1 MAVDI
6 EKLAQLGSMAAGG
19 GYAQAAL
26 GGLQA
31 VYGLTQLPKAKA
43 EFERARASAPS
54 LETPSQFYENYKN
67 AYDSELSRMQS
78 DAIQANLATS
88 VQALQGAGGR
98 ALVGGLGQAT
108 AQSQMQQ
115 NQMLAQ
121 ERQMRM
127 ASGQQLAQA
136 EERTI
141 GRKEARSQQEM
152 AYANQAY
159 QAALGN
165 IGGGLASA
173 GEGLMYGMS
182 AAKSGSSKQSADAA
196 RQDELQ
202 QKVRQKE
209 MAASAGENRKA
220 LLPDAAIAPP
230 KSNLLNVDTSAFN
243 TQLPTLN
250 EDLIGLRKSPTVPQ
264 QAAPMLGP
272 FVSDAMPMQQGIT
285 YRQDGAN
292 SMASLIY
299 SGAGQATKL
308 APIFQQPSELNMN
321 PFGDLS
327 PENNI
332 NAVPAEY
339 RNDQAMKQINALSK
353 QYQQFAPALGR
364 MTSFRNGGMMT
375 QGAFNHD
382 TNPIDLVQNG
392 QKVGEATGGE
402 YILNPEQAASIA
414 KQSSYAKK
422 LFKMFERNAKK
433 NK

>member
-6 EKLAQLGSMAAGG
+6 EKLAQLGSIAAGG

-26 GGLQA
+26 GGVQA

-67 AYDSELSRMQS
+67 AYDSELARMQS

-165 IGGGLASA
+165 IGGGLGSA

-182 AAKSGSSKQSADAA
+182 AAKSADAA
-196 RQDELQ
+196 KQDELQ
-202 QKVRQKE
+202 QKVSQQG

-285 YRQDGAN
+285 YGQDGAN

-353 QYQQFAPALGR
+353 MYTQFAPSLGR
-364 MTSFRNGGMMT
+364 MSAFRNGGMMT

-382 TNPIDLVQNG
+382 TNPIDLVQDG

>member
-6 EKLAQLGSMAAGG
+6 EKLAQVGSMAAGG
-19 GYAQAAL
+19 GFAQAAL
-26 GGLQA
+26 GGAQ
-31 VYGLTQLPKAKA
+31 VIYGLTQLPKAKA

-67 AYDSELSRMQS
+67 AYDSELARMQS

-108 AQSQMQQ
+108 AQSQVQQ

-127 ASGQQLAQA
+127 AAGQQLAQA
-136 EERTI
+136 EERAI

-165 IGGGLASA
+165 IGSGLASA
-173 GEGLMYGMS
+173 AEGLMYGMS
-182 AAKSGSSKQSADAA
+182 AANSNKSTEQSSGIEKTRESKEFSQAVDKVAEAGLSMEDTKLEIIPETDDFVFDNSFRENYEMNKINKATPAKEARVLPPTQFPEPAIGSGLSMANTQSAMPRVTAINS
-196 RQDELQ
+196 LQ
-202 QKVRQKE
+202 PKP
-209 MAASAGENRKA
+209 MFTTPASGVTN
-220 LLPDAAIAPP
+220 
-230 KSNLLNVDTSAFN
+230 
-243 TQLPTLN
+243 
-250 EDLIGLRKSPTVPQ
+250 
-264 QAAPMLGP
+264 
-272 FVSDAMPMQQGIT
+272 
-285 YRQDGAN
+285 
-292 SMASLIY
+292 
-299 SGAGQATKL
+299 L
-308 APIFQQPSELNMN
+308 APVFQQPSELNMN

-332 NAVPAEY
+332 NPIPAEY

-353 QYQQFAPALGR
+353 MYTQFAPALGR

-382 TNPIDLVQNG
+382 TNPIDIVQNG

-422 LFKMFERNAKK
+422 LFKKFERNAKK